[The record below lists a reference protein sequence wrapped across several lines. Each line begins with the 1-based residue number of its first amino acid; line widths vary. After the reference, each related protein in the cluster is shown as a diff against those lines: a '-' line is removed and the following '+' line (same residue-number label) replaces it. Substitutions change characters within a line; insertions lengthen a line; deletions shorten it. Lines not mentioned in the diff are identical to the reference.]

1 MSGPNPRNR
10 KAISRHNYRFAK
22 TYDPN
27 YEPWLTMEEIESILA
42 SQQKKE
48 NSQNGSMKGE

>member
-10 KAISRHNYRFAK
+10 KTISRHNYRFAK

-27 YEPWLTMEEIESILA
+27 YEPWLTMEEMQSFTA
-42 SQQKKE
+42 TKQKE
-48 NSQNGSMKGE
+48 QNSKNGSMKGE

>member
-10 KAISRHNYRFAK
+10 KTISRHNYRFAK

-27 YEPWLTMEEIESILA
+27 YEPWLTMEEMQSFTA
-42 SQQKKE
+42 TKQKE
-48 NSQNGSMKGE
+48 QNSQNGSMKGE